1 MPGRNG
7 QPENLATTVVEVSE
21 RVTALVREEIELA
34 KVEMTQKLSSIAR
47 GAGAAAAGAVFGV
60 FAVVFLL
67 LTIAWGLNS
76 LLDSLWLGFLIMLVI
91 LLIFAAGAFLFAR
104 RMLRAGAP
112 TPTMA
117 IDEAMK
123 IRETVQQVE
132 QEV

>member
-1 MPGRNG
+1 M
-7 QPENLATTVVEVSE
+7 
-21 RVTALVREEIELA
+21 
-34 KVEMTQKLSSIAR
+34 
-47 GAGAAAAGAVFGV
+47 FGV

-104 RMLRAGAP
+104 RMLRVGAP

-117 IDEAMK
+117 IDEAKK